1 MEHSGS
7 ASASAGLTG
16 IVRAVVVTSRPRQWT
31 KNLIIYLAF
40 LFTANDAWSALD
52 PSATLGLL
60 AKTTIAFV
68 IFTALTSA
76 VYLVN
81 DVVDVE
87 LDRQHPKKRLRPI
100 ASGRLPAPVATAV
113 AGILFTTGIAVA
125 FFFETLFGAVS
136 LLYVASMIAYSLALK
151 NVVLL
156 DVFIIGGGFVLRAV
170 AGAVVINVP
179 ISPWLYICTGL
190 GALFLA
196 LSKRRA
202 ELAVA
207 GDMAHT
213 QRKSLSLYSVGL
225 LDQLIVV
232 VATSAVIAYSL
243 YTFTAQ
249 NLPENHAMMIT
260 IPLVI
265 FGLFRYLLLMHTKGL
280 GEEPEEVIIKD
291 APLIAVVLM
300 WLGSSAAIL
309 TLFRG

>member
-1 MEHSGS
+1 MEHSESTS
-7 ASASAGLTG
+7 AAAGLAG
-16 IVRAVVVTSRPRQWT
+16 IVKSVVVTSRPRQWT

-40 LFTANDAWSALD
+40 LFTANEAWSTLE

-60 AKTTIAFV
+60 MKTTVAFV

-81 DVVDVE
+81 DVVDAE
-87 LDRQHPKKRLRPI
+87 LDRRHPRKRLRPI
-100 ASGRLPAPVATAV
+100 ASGRLPAHVASGV
-113 AGILFTTGIAVA
+113 AAILSTVGIVAA
-125 FFFETLFGAVS
+125 FFFETLFGAIS

-151 NVVLL
+151 NIVLL

-170 AGAVVINVP
+170 AGAVVISVP

-207 GDMAHT
+207 GDAAYT

-300 WLGSSAAIL
+300 WLGSAAAIL
-309 TLFRG
+309 TFFRE